1 MKRITLIIM
10 LLFLNVSQKSYGE
23 TISIEQAIE
32 TGIKNDPKIE
42 SEIKKIGIRDADIKE
57 AGMLINPK
65 IILDGSIAEN
75 SYKAGISQTI
85 ELGGKRKKRI
95 KAARIEREI
104 LIEEITEQII
114 NLRAEI
120 RNAYIGLYCAR
131 ERQKAAREILELT
144 EKLTEIAKKRE
155 KAGQVAMLDVLQTE
169 ITVLNAKNEIEVSE
183 LEVTKS
189 YNELNSKLNGMLSR
203 DIELEKP
210 NPEKYFKE
218 MKKFVENRD
227 TNAEIQKLIEIAET
241 NRPEL
246 KRIKKK
252 IEKAEQME
260 KLARVSSIPDITI
273 AAGPDIVVEK
283 ENKTTTKVN
292 IFASIDMDVPI
303 FNHGQGELMKAR
315 AEKEVYSRQIL
326 AEKRQI
332 DLEIR
337 DTYYEIIRNIKS
349 IQIYETELIPK
360 ALNILKK
367 SEKSFQEGKS
377 SILTPINAQNAFIEA
392 RKNYINMLE
401 NYYKSL
407 NKLER
412 AIGAVN
418 NEDI

>member
-1 MKRITLIIM
+1 
-10 LLFLNVSQKSYGE
+10 
-23 TISIEQAIE
+23 
-32 TGIKNDPKIE
+32 
-42 SEIKKIGIRDADIKE
+42 
-57 AGMLINPK
+57 
-65 IILDGSIAEN
+65 
-75 SYKAGISQTI
+75 
-85 ELGGKRKKRI
+85 
-95 KAARIEREI
+95 
-104 LIEEITEQII
+104 
-114 NLRAEI
+114 
-120 RNAYIGLYCAR
+120 
-131 ERQKAAREILELT
+131 
-144 EKLTEIAKKRE
+144 
-155 KAGQVAMLDVLQTE
+155 
-169 ITVLNAKNEIEVSE
+169 
-183 LEVTKS
+183 
-189 YNELNSKLNGMLSR
+189 
-203 DIELEKP
+203 
-210 NPEKYFKE
+210 
-218 MKKFVENRD
+218 
-227 TNAEIQKLIEIAET
+227 
-241 NRPEL
+241 
-246 KRIKKK
+246 
-252 IEKAEQME
+252 
-260 KLARVSSIPDITI
+260 
-273 AAGPDIVVEK
+273 
-283 ENKTTTKVN
+283 
-292 IFASIDMDVPI
+292 MDVPI